1 MAPQVHPSATFH
13 RPPLEHSR
21 HILIRYLIAT
31 TRASGRSASSFQ
43 RAVEERDAK
52 RRDAEADG
60 GDEQRRHAEEPDCDQ
75 PGQEGQDYGGVKTV
89 FASRTLHRAP
99 SESTPDR

>member
-1 MAPQVHPSATFH
+1 MAPQVHPSVALH
-13 RPPLEHSR
+13 RPPLEHPR

-31 TRASGRSASSFQ
+31 AGAPGGSASSFQ

-60 GDEQRRHAEEPDCDQ
+60 GDEQRRHTHDPHCDQ
-75 PGQEGQDYGGVKTV
+75 PDQEGQDYGGVKTV
-89 FASRTLHRAP
+89 FASRVLHRAP